1 METKDSDP
9 KNRLKNMKLKEVHKV
24 WGQTEAE
31 IIKGYLES
39 QGIPCLLQGR
49 IHQSLYPFDVDGL
62 GEIKIFTSEED
73 YDLATELLENREEK
87 QPD

>member
-1 METKDSDP
+1 MDTKESDS
-9 KNRLKNMKLKEVHKV
+9 KNHLQNMKLKEVHKV

-39 QGIPCLLQGR
+39 QGVPCLLQGR
-49 IHQSLYPFDVDGL
+49 IYQSLYPFDVDGL
-62 GEIKIFTSEED
+62 GEIKILTSEED
-73 YDLATELLENREEK
+73 YDLAKELLENHEEK